1 MGVPGCAH
9 ELVQIFPLSF
19 SFTDGATT
27 FTEKNAFV
35 DPAAGQPLFEF
46 ITDAQGQ
53 ILDWTVD
60 LEVNPSGVLNT
71 GEEIDSFGGCIP
83 SPSHPCNSASD
94 INSGDDDSIPNFL
107 GNVASFNSVP
117 GTWRRGAF
125 DLLDPVPSF
134 GHASLLNDQG
144 IINDV
149 YLAAASTQIV
159 NGVAADGTTQV
170 VVRFDNKGGNSGDQV
185 QFSLFNDQGVPAV
198 SNAPTEDG
206 YLTLLD
212 GTNSGN
218 TITVP
223 ALMLSNYPDPM
234 AFAIYHAPIDFVRPN
249 NQNDPAA
256 QNRAVTIQVQV
267 QSQNAG
273 TGSVQIVRPPVALIH
288 GLWSDL
294 STWDFFSPLALPNR
308 QYDSRFQ
315 AYRIDYKEHNGDH
328 VDTIVSSPGGPI
340 DQLLSDLADFKV
352 SLNVAAIQFDV
363 VVHSMGGLVTRDM
376 TLDPRFLAVANFKK
390 GLVHKLITIGT
401 PHNGSPL
408 VNELNQSSPLCKA
421 LFGRA
426 GQKVAGAV
434 QDLSVGSSFLTKVN
448 GSQQPSSL
456 KAHAIVGIASISQQA
471 TSESGLGLITTFVC
485 KNVLPSGYF
494 VLYGGDA
501 SDLLVPETS
510 QHFNFFPATT
520 FETVSDTIHS
530 VAPLFFP
537 LGPDEL
543 NRVLGV
549 TGSLLL
555 NPLPASD
562 PAIDPN
568 RVINGLN
575 TPISDTSYFADIKP

>member
-1 MGVPGCAH
+1 
-9 ELVQIFPLSF
+9 
-19 SFTDGATT
+19 
-27 FTEKNAFV
+27 
-35 DPAAGQPLFEF
+35 
-46 ITDAQGQ
+46 
-53 ILDWTVD
+53 
-60 LEVNPSGVLNT
+60 
-71 GEEIDSFGGCIP
+71 
-83 SPSHPCNSASD
+83 
-94 INSGDDDSIPNFL
+94 
-107 GNVASFNSVP
+107 
-117 GTWRRGAF
+117 
-125 DLLDPVPSF
+125 
-134 GHASLLNDQG
+134 
-144 IINDV
+144 
-149 YLAAASTQIV
+149 
-159 NGVAADGTTQV
+159 
-170 VVRFDNKGGNSGDQV
+170 
-185 QFSLFNDQGVPAV
+185 
-198 SNAPTEDG
+198 
-206 YLTLLD
+206 
-212 GTNSGN
+212 
-218 TITVP
+218 
-223 ALMLSNYPDPM
+223 
-234 AFAIYHAPIDFVRPN
+234 
-249 NQNDPAA
+249 
-256 QNRAVTIQVQV
+256 
-267 QSQNAG
+267 
-273 TGSVQIVRPPVALIH
+273 
-288 GLWSDL
+288 
-294 STWDFFSPLALPNR
+294 
-308 QYDSRFQ
+308 
-315 AYRIDYKEHNGDH
+315 
-328 VDTIVSSPGGPI
+328 
-340 DQLLSDLADFKV
+340 
-352 SLNVAAIQFDV
+352 
-363 VVHSMGGLVTRDM
+363 M